1 MIRIENRQEL
11 NNLKKE
17 AIISGKKI
25 GFVPTMG
32 SLHKGHLSLI
42 ERSKAENDIT
52 ICSVYVNP
60 TQFNDSKDF
69 NRYPRDVENDIK
81 LLKTVGCDYVFTPSD
96 SEMYPEKMSLNISFG
111 HLETVMEGKFRPG
124 HFNGVGVV
132 VAKLFNLVKADRAYF
147 GQKDLQQTVI
157 IKKLIET
164 LSFDIQLV
172 ICDTLREESGL
183 AMSSRNALL
192 ADTDRVFAPMVFQS
206 LTKAK
211 ELYLKG
217 ENIKT
222 IIEKSTAE
230 LLAVNRFKLEYFEI
244 VDLNTLNS
252 IENNLNNTP
261 IAICIACF
269 LGEIRLIDNLVLS

>member
-1 MIRIENRQEL
+1 MIRVENRGEL
-11 NNLKKE
+11 AEIKKE

-32 SLHKGHLSLI
+32 ALHNGHLSLI
-42 ERSKAENDIT
+42 NRSKAENDIT

-69 NRYPRDVENDIK
+69 NRYPRDVEKDIE

-96 SEMYPEKMSLNISFG
+96 TEMYPDKMALSISFG
-111 HLETVMEGKFRPG
+111 SLENVMEGKFRPG

-132 VAKLFNLVKADRAYF
+132 VAKLFNLVKPDRAYF

-157 IKKLIET
+157 IKKMAET
-164 LSFDIQLV
+164 LSFDVELV

-192 ADTDRVFAPMVFQS
+192 AESDKELAPMVFKS
-206 LTKAK
+206 LQIAK
-211 ELYLKG
+211 DLYLKG
-217 ENIKT
+217 INIVE
-222 IIEKSTAE
+222 IINKATEAIKLNS
-230 LLAVNRFKLEYFEI
+230 RFRLEYFEL
-244 VDLNTLNS
+244 VDLDSLISLEKNEKKL
-252 IENNLNNTP
+252 P
-261 IAICIACF
+261 IAVCIACF
-269 LGEIRLIDNLVLS
+269 LGEIRLIDNIVIS